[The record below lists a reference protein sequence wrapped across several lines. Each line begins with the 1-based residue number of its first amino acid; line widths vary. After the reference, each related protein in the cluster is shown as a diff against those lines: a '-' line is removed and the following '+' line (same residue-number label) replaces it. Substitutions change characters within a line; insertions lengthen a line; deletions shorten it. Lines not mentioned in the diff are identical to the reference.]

1 VPQHNCTKNK
11 IEQEPPL
18 LLLDDD
24 LSNKKGPFPTI
35 IHPASY
41 FITCRFNLEKVANHF
56 SYRKWVSHR
65 DSKSTDSINKQ
76 Q

>member
-18 LLLDDD
+18 LLPDDD
-24 LSNKKGPFPTI
+24 LSNKKG
-35 IHPASY
+35 HPASY
-41 FITCRFNLEKVANHF
+41 FITCRFNLEKEANHF